1 MEIQQQRVDHNNS
14 INVGH
19 LNINLIRIEFI
30 LAESVTKTLIYS
42 LMQNQI

>member
-14 INVGH
+14 INVDH
-19 LNINLIRIEFI
+19 LNINLIRIELI